1 MALYVVTGG
10 YGFIGRSLVS
20 RLKRDGHSVII
31 ASRAQHRGDANDD
44 WVEFNFNDRSTVNN
58 ITNVRPDGIFHLAW
72 STTPGTAESDPVA
85 DITINLAGTISLLES
100 FVGLSRVPIVLISSG
115 GAIYGRTDV
124 ELIPEVH
131 PLNPISVYG
140 TTKLAMERYALS
152 CQRMQAL
159 DIRIARIS
167 NPFGAGQAQ
176 ARQQGAATIFA
187 RKILRGE
194 RIEIWGDGSVVRDY
208 VDVEDVA
215 SGLTAIMA
223 FEAENL
229 DPYPVFNVGSGQGL
243 SLIGLIE
250 HLELAAGVGAN
261 LTFSDHRDFDI
272 PNNILDVGK
281 LKVNTEWR
289 PRDVRE
295 RLTSLVRSLAN
306 DLGQ

>member
-10 YGFIGRSLVS
+10 YGFIGRALVS

-31 ASRAQHRGDANDD
+31 ASRAQHRGDASDD

-58 ITNVRPDGIFHLAW
+58 ITNVRPDGVFHLAW
-72 STTPGTAESDPVA
+72 STTPGTAEADPVA
-85 DITINLAGTISLLES
+85 DITINLAGTIALLDSLG
-100 FVGLSRVPIVLISSG
+100 GLPCIPIVLISSG
-115 GAIYGRTDV
+115 GAIYGQTDV
-124 ELIPEVH
+124 ERIPEVH

-152 CQRMQAL
+152 CQRMQGL

-167 NPFGAGQAQ
+167 NPFGAGQAH

-194 RIEIWGDGSVVRDY
+194 KIEIWGDGSVVRDY

-215 SGLTAIMA
+215 SGLIAIMA

-229 DPYPVFNVGSGQGL
+229 DPYPVFNVGTGQGL

-250 HLELAAGVGAN
+250 HLEAAARVRAN
-261 LTFSDHRDFDI
+261 LTFSDRRDFDI
-272 PNNILDVGK
+272 PNNILDIRK
-281 LKVNTEWR
+281 LQVSTEWR

-295 RLTSLVRSLAN
+295 RLISLVRSLS
-306 DLGQ
+306 DSIE

>member
-10 YGFIGRSLVS
+10 YGFIGRALVS

-58 ITNVRPDGIFHLAW
+58 ITNIRPDGVFHLAW
-72 STTPGTAESDPVA
+72 STTPGTAEADPVA
-85 DITINLAGTISLLES
+85 DVTINLAGTIALLDSLR
-100 FVGLSRVPIVLISSG
+100 FVSDVPIVLISSG

-124 ELIPEVH
+124 EKISELH

-159 DIRIARIS
+159 DIRVARIS
-167 NPFGAGQAQ
+167 NPFGAGQAP

-194 RIEIWGDGSVVRDY
+194 KIEIWGDGSVVRDY
-208 VDVEDVA
+208 VDVDDVA

-223 FEAENL
+223 LEAENL
-229 DPYPVFNVGSGQGL
+229 DPYPVFNIGAGQGL
-243 SLIGLIE
+243 SLVDLVE
-250 HLELAAGVGAN
+250 HLEMAAGVRAD
-261 LTFSDHRDFDI
+261 LTFSDRRVFDI
-272 PNNILDVGK
+272 PNNILDVEK
-281 LKVNTEWR
+281 LQVTTEWK

-295 RLTSLVRSLAN
+295 GLTALVRSLSYN
-306 DLGQ
+306 IER

>member
-10 YGFIGRSLVS
+10 YGFIGRALVS

-31 ASRAQHRGDANDD
+31 ASRAQHRSDANDD

-58 ITNVRPDGIFHLAW
+58 ITNIRPDGVFHLAW
-72 STTPGTAESDPVA
+72 STTPGTAEADPVA
-85 DITINLAGTISLLES
+85 DVTINLAGTIALLDSLR
-100 FVGLSRVPIVLISSG
+100 FVSDVPIVLISSG

-124 ELIPEVH
+124 EKISELH

-159 DIRIARIS
+159 DIRVARIS
-167 NPFGAGQAQ
+167 NPFGAGQAP

-194 RIEIWGDGSVVRDY
+194 KIEIWGDGSVVRDY
-208 VDVEDVA
+208 VDVDDVA

-223 FEAENL
+223 LEAENL
-229 DPYPVFNVGSGQGL
+229 DPYPVFNIGAGQGL
-243 SLIGLIE
+243 SLVDLVE
-250 HLELAAGVGAN
+250 HLEMAAGVRAD
-261 LTFSDHRDFDI
+261 LTFSDRRVFDI
-272 PNNILDVGK
+272 PNNILDVEK
-281 LKVNTEWR
+281 LQVTTEWK

-295 RLTSLVRSLAN
+295 GLTALVRSLSCN
-306 DLGQ
+306 TER

>member
-10 YGFIGRSLVS
+10 YGFIGRALVS

-31 ASRAQHRGDANDD
+31 ASRAQHRGDTNDD
-44 WVEFNFNDRSTVNN
+44 WVEFNFNDRSTINN
-58 ITNVRPDGIFHLAW
+58 ITNVRPDGVFHLAW
-72 STTPGTAESDPVA
+72 STTPGTAEADPVA
-85 DITINLAGTISLLES
+85 DITINLAGTIALLDSLG
-100 FVGLSRVPIVLISSG
+100 GLQSIPIVLISSG

-124 ELIPEVH
+124 ERIPEVH

-152 CQRMQAL
+152 CKRMQAL

-194 RIEIWGDGSVVRDY
+194 KIEIWGDGSVVRDY

-215 SGLTAIMA
+215 SGVAAIMA
-223 FEAENL
+223 FRAEDL
-229 DPYPVFNVGSGQGL
+229 DPYPVFNVGAGQGL
-243 SLIGLIE
+243 SLIGLVE
-250 HLELAAGVGAN
+250 HLEGAAGVRAN
-261 LTFSDHRDFDI
+261 LAFSAHRDFDT
-272 PNNILDVGK
+272 PNNILDVEK
-281 LKVNTEWR
+281 LQVNSEWR

-295 RLTSLVRSLAN
+295 RLVSLVRSLSDGAY
-306 DLGQ
+306 Q